1 MIPEHLLKRMCML
14 YVSHE
19 GMSNVVR
26 GERMDDTKNVKEKK
40 KECYVSE
47 MLKGEEVPSNLEDE
61 AAWRRKKKKRLE
73 RDPAA
78 L

>member
-1 MIPEHLLKRMCML
+1 MCML

-40 KECYVSE
+40 RMQCIE
-47 MLKGEEVPSNLEDE
+47 MLKGEEVPSNLKDE
-61 AAWRRKKKKRLE
+61 AAWRRKRRRSSKRT
-73 RDPAA
+73 RRPWGYIRKNK
-78 L
+78 

>member
-1 MIPEHLLKRMCML
+1 
-14 YVSHE
+14 
-19 GMSNVVR
+19 
-26 GERMDDTKNVKEKK
+26 
-40 KECYVSE
+40 